1 MHVCYALTDAHFYFT
16 VVSPQSEGASIPWPI
31 VGGVLDA
38 LVLTNALI
46 LATIIVV
53 VMCAKSR
60 HKIVEGAY
68 DLPANYN
75 KAPFVENIMPPNFRM
90 EMNDNVPSRVFDMNA
105 NSAYAVVTR
114 YK

>member
-1 MHVCYALTDAHFYFT
+1 MHVYYALTDAHFYFT
-16 VVSPQSEGASIPWPI
+16 VVSPQGEGASIPWPI
-31 VGGVLDA
+31 VGGVLGA
-38 LVLTNALI
+38 LVLTSALI

-53 VMCAKSR
+53 VTCAKSR

-68 DLPANYN
+68 DLPADYN
-75 KAPFVENIMPPNFRM
+75 KAPFVENIMSPNFRM